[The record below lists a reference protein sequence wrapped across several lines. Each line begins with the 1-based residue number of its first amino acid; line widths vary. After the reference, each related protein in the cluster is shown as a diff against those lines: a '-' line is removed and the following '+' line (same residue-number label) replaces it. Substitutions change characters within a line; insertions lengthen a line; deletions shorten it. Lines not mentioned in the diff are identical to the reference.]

1 MNIMMRSSLLVY
13 FLLCLATRGSAQYTA
28 LRIPDT
34 LSGTSF
40 NLALKD
46 TFVQLRP
53 TGNQTITNA
62 FNGNTFWG
70 PTLIMNKGDLV
81 HLNVHNGLN
90 DSTTVHWHGMHLPAV
105 MDGGPHQVIP
115 PGTDWQPYWPVT
127 NQAATLWYHPHL
139 HMTTQEQL
147 TMGLGGFIIVRD
159 SEESVLPLPR
169 TYGVDDIPLSLTS
182 RRYTTANQFVTANSA
197 YGDYMLVN
205 GTPNAAFTVPK
216 QVVRLRILNAEIE
229 RGYNLGFS
237 DNRTFYII
245 ANDGGLLNAPVA
257 VTRFKLLVG
266 ERVEILVDLGND
278 ALGSTLDLKA
288 FNSGQAFGFPGGEP
302 ATAGQFGSLLNNIDF
317 PILHL
322 TIGAATSQPIVS
334 IPSSLINN
342 VYWTAANATTTR
354 NLSVTNGNPGGL
366 PFSFD
371 NSSFNIN
378 TINKTVPLDAI
389 EKWTVTNNN
398 VFGHTFH
405 IHDVQF
411 KIVARNGNA
420 NAVGNYES
428 GWKDVMY
435 VPVSENVS
443 FVAKFSDYSDAVHP
457 FMYHCHFLDHEDAG
471 MMGQFVVTGT
481 SGILSPDPSLAAFTL
496 FPNPASDR
504 LYVTM
509 KKADVKPYYVTIFDA
524 TGRTKYM
531 LPKPEVENGID
542 ISSLPPG
549 MYSLQLMEESTKAI
563 STSKFIKQ

>member
-1 MNIMMRSSLLVY
+1 MKKALS
-13 FLLCLATRGSAQYTA
+13 LCLLLITSFIASAQYNT
-28 LRIPDT
+28 LHIPDT
-34 LSGTSF
+34 LSGNTF

-46 TFVQLRP
+46 TFVQLRT

-62 FNGNTFWG
+62 FNDNTFWG
-70 PTLIMNKGDLV
+70 PTLMMNKSDVV
-81 HLNVHNGLN
+81 HMNVHNGLN

-115 PGTDWQPYWPVT
+115 PGTDWQPYWMVT

-169 TYGVDDIPLSLTS
+169 TYGVDDIPLALTS
-182 RRYTTANQFVTANSA
+182 RRYTTSNQFVFANSA

-205 GTPNAAFTVPK
+205 GTPNAALTLPK
-216 QVVRLRILNAEIE
+216 QVIRLRILNAEIE

-245 ANDGGLLNAPVA
+245 ANDGGLLNTPVA
-257 VTRFKLLVG
+257 VTRVKMMVG
-266 ERVEILVDLGND
+266 ERVEILVDLSND
-278 ALGSTLDLKA
+278 AVGATVDLKA
-288 FNSGQAFGFPGGEP
+288 FNSGQPFGFPGGEP
-302 ATAGQFGSLLNNIDF
+302 TTVGQFGSLLNNIDF
-317 PILHL
+317 SLVHF
-322 TIGAATSQPIVS
+322 TVGAATAQPVVS
-334 IPSSLINN
+334 IPTTLINN

-354 NLSVTNGNPGGL
+354 NLAVTNGNPGGL
-366 PFSFD
+366 PFNFD
-371 NSSFNIN
+371 NASFNLT
-378 TINKTVPLDAI
+378 TINKSVPIDAI

-398 VFGHTFH
+398 IFGHTFH

-443 FVAKFSDYSDAVHP
+443 FVARFTDYADPVHP

-471 MMGQFVVTGT
+471 MMGQFVVTGSA
-481 SGILSPDPSLAAFTL
+481 SGLNVDPQMAEFTL
-496 FPNPASDR
+496 YPVPATTRLFITMNNPEA
-504 LYVTM
+504 
-509 KKADVKPYYVTIFDA
+509 KIYYVTIFDA
-524 TGRTKYM
+524 AGRTRMM
-531 LPKPEVENGID
+531 LPRPETAQGID
-542 ISSLPPG
+542 ISLLASG
-549 MYSLQLMEESTKAI
+549 NYILQVMEVSTKAVYRRH
-563 STSKFIKQ
+563 FIKQ